1 MSNTNYPNGF
11 TDTVQLFGRD
21 IAIGDGS
28 GTTYFVDGNSGND
41 GNNGTSWEDAYKTL
55 AVAFAASHA
64 DIARGS
70 DRWTR
75 RNTIFIAGGW
85 FTETLV
91 AFPQK
96 TDVIGVGSADGY
108 KGAGITGLTA
118 PVNTAY
124 GTRFINV
131 NFRSVAAGALMTLTA
146 ATAGAE
152 FHGCSF
158 HGNGSTSAATTAIDA
173 TACNFLKVIG
183 CDFTGAFTG
192 DVIDI
197 GPGAVDETTIQGN
210 KIIGGANDGIVETGT
225 ATITGTRRGLI
236 ADNYISV
243 AARPLVTN
251 ATSVFDVINNRLISA
266 VALTTTADVYVI
278 DLSFASG
285 NLVTGN
291 GVQVRVPAIA

>member
-1 MSNTNYPNGF
+1 MSMTNFPNGLPGGVSLYGQVAGPG
-11 TDTVQLFGRD
+11 TS
-21 IAIGDGS
+21 GS
-28 GTTYFVDGNSGND
+28 TYFVDGNSGHD
-41 GNNGTSWEDAYKTL
+41 GHNGTSWEDAFKTL

-64 DIARGS
+64 DIARGY
-70 DRWTR
+70 DRFAR
-75 RNTIFIAGGW
+75 RNTIYICGDW

-96 TDVIGVGSADGY
+96 TDVIGVGSADGF

-118 PVNTAY
+118 PINTAI
-124 GTRFINV
+124 GTRFFNV
-131 NFRSVAAGALMTLTA
+131 NFRSVGAGTLMTLTNA
-146 ATAGAE
+146 CTGVE

-158 HGNGSTSAATTAIDA
+158 HGNGYTSAATTAIDA
-173 TACNFLKVIG
+173 TASNFLKVIN

-197 GPGAVDETTIQGN
+197 GAGAVDETVIQGN
-210 KIIGGANDGIVETGT
+210 RIIGGANDGIVETAT
-225 ATITGTRRGLI
+225 ATITGVRRGLI